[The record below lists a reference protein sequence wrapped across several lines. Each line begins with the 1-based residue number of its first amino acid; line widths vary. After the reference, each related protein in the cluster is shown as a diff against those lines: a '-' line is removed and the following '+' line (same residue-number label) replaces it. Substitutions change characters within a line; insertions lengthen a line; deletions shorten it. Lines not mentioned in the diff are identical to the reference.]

1 MNAVK
6 PNMLFDTYKLHAEL
20 ADQAS
25 HSRER
30 LTALYSGM
38 VTAIIAASVLIHRFA
53 PDSSTM
59 WVLALLGPIVSISW
73 IFSFASI
80 TGRLAAKNEVLRE
93 LEQKLQFDFLTI
105 ENERFSKSQIIRR
118 RYSGQI
124 MPVSFLVLSSIWLLA
139 TIF

>member
-1 MNAVK
+1 MN
-6 PNMLFDTYKLHAEL
+6 PIETNELFDTYKLHAEL

-30 LTALYSGM
+30 LTAIYSGM

-80 TGRLAAKNEVLRE
+80 TGRLSAKNAVLQE
-93 LEQKLQFDFLTI
+93 LEQKLQFGFLTI

-118 RYSGQI
+118 KYSGQI
-124 MPVSFLVLSSIWLLA
+124 MPVSFFVISNVWLLV